1 VDAKRLFHLE
11 QYQANARLDEEVG
24 VVAKIRFPF
33 IILPRWRDE
42 NPLLPGTFGFAAA
55 GLIVQKIART
65 CLRSGGINV
74 VESATA

>member
-1 VDAKRLFHLE
+1 MSRSFLFAPPHVLNAARVFHLRPL
-11 QYQANARLDEEVG
+11 AR
-24 VVAKIRFPF
+24 IRFPF

-74 VESATA
+74 VESAAA